1 MRNTLYIYLASLLMN
16 ALFLSIRAEDI
27 HPCSGAG
34 FWFPAGKQE
43 LSAAIDG
50 YLNEAKKKRN
60 RRKPNRPHLPPCRL
74 QKRRA
79 CYGCRLSPT

>member
-50 YLNEAKKKRN
+50 YLNEAKKKETAGS
-60 RRKPNRPHLPPCRL
+60 PIALISPHAGYKNAAPVMAAAYR
-74 QKRRA
+74 
-79 CYGCRLSPT
+79 